1 MPPEAWSWTDIRHL
15 LLSHIHLDH
24 AGAAGAIVREHPHV
38 QVHVSEIGAPHLVDP
53 SRLETSARRLFGDA
67 FDDLWG
73 ELVPVPPENVHVVGD
88 RVLGLDCFPSPG
100 HAWHHVSY
108 LDREG
113 TLYTGDSVGV
123 RIAPARFVLPPTPPP
138 EIDLEAWEDT
148 IVETERRAP
157 ARLAVVHFGV
167 FDDVQEHLAA
177 FRETLQGGRA
187 ASPTGWMNRPSSPP
201 PGPTSPPP
209 TRTRSRRTTAR
220 PPTPTATSGSSATG
234 ASGRKPLR
242 EPTPLGAQPLC
253 AMWAS
258 RLRSQSCDAGFE
270 DVTIEHVEADRLNES
285 SIARKA

>member
-1 MPPEAWSWTDIRHL
+1 MTPEPIDLLHQGDERVIASYLVETEDGLALYDCGPASCLAALRAGVAARGVEWADIRHL

-24 AGAAGAIVREHPHV
+24 SGAAGAIVREHPHI

-67 FDDLWG
+67 FDELWG
-73 ELVPVPPENVHVVGD
+73 ELVPVPSENIHVVGD

-113 TLYTGDSVGV
+113 TLFTGDSVGV

-138 EIDLEAWEDT
+138 EIDLEVWEDT

-167 FDDVQEHLAA
+167 FDDVQEHLTA
-177 FRETLQGGRA
+177 FRETLQEWAGRVAHGMDEPTFVA
-187 ASPTGWMNRPSSPP
+187 AARADIVASDPDEVETYD
-201 PGPTSPPP
+201 
-209 TRTRSRRTTAR
+209 RSAPYSHCYLGLERYWRKRAE
-220 PPTPTATSGSSATG
+220 G
-234 ASGRKPLR
+234 AS
-242 EPTPLGAQPLC
+242 A
-253 AMWAS
+253 AA
-258 RLRSQSCDAGFE
+258 
-270 DVTIEHVEADRLNES
+270 
-285 SIARKA
+285 